1 VIPPIEASILK
12 PSATAQLPER
22 LRQLWGSL
30 GETALRFF
38 LFPHQEASSERAK
51 LLWLTKLR
59 WLAIALFS
67 SLAVPGLVFG
77 SLRRETVPVYLGIL
91 GIIFVVNLFTQL
103 FLKNERWHV
112 SPLLNFVQ
120 LTFDLSMLASLLFI
134 TGCFA
139 NPFVALFL
147 LHAAL
152 GAILIRGRLSE
163 FYLILTHLFV
173 GILQLRLL
181 QERQVGLPSSLGAT
195 FLVYHFLLFSFWLVM
210 RSLGFYLETQRA
222 RQNKQQL
229 LLERQDRLRALGA
242 LTAGFSH
249 EFASPLQTAKLRLE
263 RLRRKEQSED
273 IEEALAAIHSCEG
286 VLHQMNSSQLDSRS
300 FQFKS
305 LVISDLLR
313 DITEN
318 WQETHPGAQIR
329 IEAEPEIE
337 GHIPPL
343 NFAQVVLNLLDN
355 AYAAA
360 PTGEIVVTF
369 AREQKLFRLSIQD
382 QGPGVPGSILEK
394 LGEPFITTKPHGS
407 GLGLYVSQLFAQS
420 LGGDLKVHNRTGS
433 GATVTLEWPQGRAQA

>member
-1 VIPPIEASILK
+1 MKL
-12 PSATAQLPER
+12 SATAQLPER
-22 LRQLWGSL
+22 LRQVWSSL
-30 GETALRFF
+30 GEAALRFF

-51 LLWLTKLR
+51 LLWLIKLR
-59 WLAIALFS
+59 WLAIVLFS
-67 SLAVPGLVFG
+67 FLAVPGLVFG
-77 SLRRETVPVYLGIL
+77 SLRRETIPVYLGIL
-91 GIIFVVNLFTQL
+91 GILFVVNLFTQM
-103 FLKNERWHV
+103 FLKSEGWKI

-120 LTFDLSMLASLLFI
+120 LTFDLSMLTSLLFLS
-134 TGCFA
+134 GGFA

-163 FYLILTHLFV
+163 FYLVLAHLFLAL
-173 GILQLRLL
+173 LQLRLL
-181 QERQVGLPSSLGAT
+181 QERQTGPHSSLLAT

-210 RSLGFYLETQRA
+210 RSLGFYLETQRF
-222 RQNKQQL
+222 RQNKQQV
-229 LLERQDRLRALGA
+229 LLERQDRLRSLGTLA
-242 LTAGFSH
+242 AGFSH

-263 RLRRKEQSED
+263 RLRRREQSED

-286 VLHQMNSSQLDSRS
+286 VLHQMNSSQIDARS

-313 DITEN
+313 DITES
-318 WQETHPGAQIR
+318 WQENHPDARIR
-329 IEAEPEIE
+329 IEAETKIE

-420 LGGDLKVHNRTGS
+420 LGGDLKVHNRMGS
-433 GATVTLEWPQGRAQA
+433 GATVTLEWPQGSVKA